1 MSSPESPKIK
11 GEANASS
18 LPSPSSGNVKNRGGW
33 PKGKKR
39 SKPTPPC
46 NKRSKKSKKKQNG
59 SAAHLNN
66 EASSFSGVSSSG
78 TVDNPIFKDEKMMG
92 LGGSKTFVH
101 GRNSVP
107 IADGKKVR
115 FD

>member
-46 NKRSKKSKKKQNG
+46 NKRSKKSKKKQNC
-59 SAAHLNN
+59 SAD
-66 EASSFSGVSSSG
+66 EASKFSGVSSSS
-78 TVDNPIFKDEKMMG
+78 TEDIPIFKYEKMMG
-92 LGGSKTFVH
+92 LCGSKTFVH